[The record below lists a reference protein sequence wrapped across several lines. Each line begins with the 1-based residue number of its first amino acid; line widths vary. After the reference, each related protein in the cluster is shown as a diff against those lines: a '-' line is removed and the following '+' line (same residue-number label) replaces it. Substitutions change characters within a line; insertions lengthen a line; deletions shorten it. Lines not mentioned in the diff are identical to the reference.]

1 MRSVRFALFGLAL
14 LGLASTA
21 SASPIHYLIDAA
33 GADPTAP
40 ITAAGHT
47 PVALTDLTA
56 ADLLGVSVLWITNG
70 SNGGPPSD
78 VSNNVGALADW
89 VFGGG
94 VLSYHDR
101 YVADGSLG
109 MADLLP
115 GAAGVTFDRDFN
127 NDADIDLL
135 LPAHPVVAGLNNAS
149 LDGGNSSSHGFAALS
164 SLPAGAVA
172 VLNRGGAPDEIVDFY
187 YPYGDGWVY
196 YSTIP
201 LDFFLGGAGNNPPR
215 ADIVNIYAVN
225 EAEFQAELAGLSVPE
240 PGVLALLG
248 VAAISALRRRRR

>member
-21 SASPIHYLIDAA
+21 SAASIHYLIGA
-33 GADPTAP
+33 GSADPTAP

-47 PVALTDLTA
+47 PVGLTDLTA
-56 ADLLGVSVLWITNG
+56 ADLLGISVLWITNR
-70 SNGGPPSD
+70 SNSTPPID
-78 VSNNVGALADW
+78 VTNNVGALADW
-89 VFGGG
+89 VFSGG

-101 YVADGSLG
+101 YVDGSLD

-115 GAAGVTFDRDFN
+115 GAAGVAFNRDLTN
-127 NDADIDLL
+127 SEDIDVTA
-135 LPAHPVVAGLNNAS
+135 PAHPVVAGLNDTS
-149 LDGGNSSSHGFAALS
+149 LDGGNRSSHGFVALP
-164 SLPAGAVA
+164 SLPAGGVA

-201 LDFFLGGAGNNPPR
+201 LDFYLAGAGNNPPR
-215 ADIVNIYAVN
+215 GDIVNIYAVN

-248 VAAISALRRRRR
+248 MAAISALRRRRR